1 MRIRLATAADAS
13 AISALVIESA
23 RRFVF
28 PDQSPAAVER
38 LLDWM
43 GPQASGARIQ
53 AGHRH
58 HVAEIDQAVV
68 GVVGTRDDC
77 HMHLLFVDE
86 RFQRRAIARQ
96 LWLVALAACCAS
108 ANPPAQ
114 ISVNSSLYAVP
125 VYRRLGFVEVGA
137 AVHKDDVVAV
147 PMVFNV
153 PSDPSAR

>member
-1 MRIRLATAADAS
+1 LATAADAS

-43 GPQASGARIQ
+43 GPQAIGARIQ

-58 HVAEIDQAVV
+58 HVAEIEQSIV
-68 GVVGTRDDC
+68 GVVATRDDC

-96 LWLVALAACCAS
+96 LWNVALAACCAGV
-108 ANPPAQ
+108 NPPAQ
-114 ISVNSSLYAVP
+114 ISVNSSAYAVP
-125 VYRRLGFVEVGA
+125 VYRRLGFVEVG
-137 AVHKDDVVAV
+137 VAV
-147 PMVFNV
+147 CKEDIVAIPMIFSVS
-153 PSDPSAR
+153 SDPSAR